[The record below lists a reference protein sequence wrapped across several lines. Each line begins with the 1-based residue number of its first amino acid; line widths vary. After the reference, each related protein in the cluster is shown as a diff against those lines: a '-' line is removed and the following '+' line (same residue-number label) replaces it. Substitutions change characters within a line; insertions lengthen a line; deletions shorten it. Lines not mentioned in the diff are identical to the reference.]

1 MSHWLHLV
9 PALLM
14 WSLPSPSVAQT
25 ANYTTLTMFFTVN
38 TTVHST
44 PRASSSSSANEST
57 TSNQTEAS
65 PTNATSPLDDFSAG
79 DSQMPPGSEGALTT
93 LPAGQTETSATGKE
107 STLRS
112 AGPTS
117 KPRPTPHGTEEG
129 LPSTTPSRTLGGS
142 SPTRAE
148 TSAGTT
154 WETRRLSCEPSSVSG
169 QDNPKT
175 EKKGQ
180 FGKTLG
186 IFIGLAVVLLLVF
199 GLVYLIYNRTQ
210 KDDPF
215 SHQRLYNSDPVLSLD
230 VTVEPPD
237 RFYGSL
243 TPDPGREGQGH
254 HVMSQKALNQPKEE
268 MKKPASPPQTHD
280 EIQLKPMSESSVKI
294 FL

>member
-154 WETRRLSCEPSSVSG
+154 WETRRLSCEPSSVS
-169 QDNPKT
+169 
-175 EKKGQ
+175 
-180 FGKTLG
+180 
-186 IFIGLAVVLLLVF
+186 
-199 GLVYLIYNRTQ
+199 
-210 KDDPF
+210 
-215 SHQRLYNSDPVLSLD
+215 VLSLD